1 MRQKFLILGGD
12 LRNIKL
18 AEMLNNDNNK
28 VFSYGLENSKE
39 MQENSQIEKIQNLAN
54 AMDKVDIIIAPTPF
68 SIDNENINSPFS
80 SESIKINQLLK
91 NNKNKIFI
99 AGGIKDKIKEQL
111 EENYLSVIDVMKRE
125 ELAILNTI
133 ATAEGAI
140 EVAIKNTDKIL
151 QGSKVLILG
160 FGRVAKIVANKFS
173 MLSTNVTCAA
183 RKISD
188 LAWIQ
193 AYGYEAI
200 NINDMLYDLK
210 DFDIII
216 NTVPQII
223 IKEKELKHMKS
234 DVLLIDLASAPGGMD
249 FDIARQMEINCVWAL
264 ALPGKI
270 APVSSAK
277 FIKEAIYNILEENGK
292 KENEN
297 NVEKRD
303 EKMEKNSKKV

>member
-1 MRQKFLILGGD
+1 MKQKFLILGGD

-18 AEMLNNDNNK
+18 AEMLNIDNNK
-28 VFSYGLENSKE
+28 VLSYGLEKSE
-39 MQENSQIEKIQNLAN
+39 EIQESVQIEKIKDLDN
-54 AMDKVDIIIAPTPF
+54 AIEKADIIAPTPF
-68 SIDNENINSPFS
+68 SSDNESINAPFS
-80 SESIKINQLLK
+80 NENIKINQLLK
-91 NNKNKIFI
+91 PNKNKIFI

-111 EENYLSVIDVMKRE
+111 EENYLKVIDIMKRE
-125 ELAILNTI
+125 ELVILNTI
-133 ATAEGAI
+133 ATAEGTI

-173 MLSTNVTCAA
+173 LLSTNVTCAA

-223 IKEKELKHMKS
+223 IKEKELKHMKP
-234 DVLLIDLASAPGGMD
+234 DVLLIDLASAPGGID
-249 FDIARQMEINCVWAL
+249 FNIAKQMGINCVWAL

-277 FIKEAIYNILEENGK
+277 FIKEAIYNTLEENGK
-292 KENEN
+292 KENTN
-297 NVEKRD
+297 NVEKCD

>member
-54 AMDKVDIIIAPTPF
+54 AMDKVDIIIAPT
-68 SIDNENINSPFS
+68 PFS